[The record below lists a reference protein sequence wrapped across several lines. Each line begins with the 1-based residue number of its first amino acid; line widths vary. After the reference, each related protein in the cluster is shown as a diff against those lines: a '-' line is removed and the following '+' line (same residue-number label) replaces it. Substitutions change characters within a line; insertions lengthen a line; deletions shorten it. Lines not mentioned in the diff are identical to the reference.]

1 MPCSFTKTS
10 GGLIIKKLEV
20 RIKKIEM
27 VSCPIQL
34 RMNDLDVFN
43 HVNNGAQCHILDYGR
58 TQFFEKTLG
67 RHIEWLTFDLVLVHI
82 DMDFKEPIMIHDE
95 IVCETEILEIGTKSV
110 RLEQR
115 LRDALSGAVKTVSHS
130 VAVSINRETGH
141 DAKPTSKPLSEE
153 YIEKFKNEIKQK

>member
-1 MPCSFTKTS
+1 
-10 GGLIIKKLEV
+10 
-20 RIKKIEM
+20 M

-67 RHIEWLTFDLVLVHI
+67 EHIEWLTFDLVLVHI
-82 DMDFKEPIMIHDE
+82 DMDFKEPIMIHDD

-115 LRDALSGAVKTVSHS
+115 LRDALSGVVKTVSHS
-130 VAVSINRETGH
+130 VAVSINREAGH

-153 YIEKFKNEIKQK
+153 YVEKFKNEIKQK